1 MTNLK
6 QTPSKHYSTVKSVFN
21 RILERMMYISS
32 NTIAFLHNQTLCFC
46 TTCET
51 TDIKHC
57 PFFIYG
63 WKMKHIKRS
72 PLKRKKLLLICK
84 KLFLP
89 NKICVHKSLF
99 YWKISMHIVIVFF
112 FFIFFFRKK
121 RFLSFSVESLFFCQN
136 FWKIQTWKLMSQL
149 SRIYFS

>member
-1 MTNLK
+1 
-6 QTPSKHYSTVKSVFN
+6 
-21 RILERMMYISS
+21 MYISS

-99 YWKISMHIVIVFF
+99 YWKISMHTLIVFF
-112 FFIFFFRKK
+112 FFFFFSFIQCGKFV
-121 RFLSFSVESLFFCQN
+121 FLLKFLEKPDAKVNVLTFANIFLTKASHFNSF
-136 FWKIQTWKLMSQL
+136 LMAVL
-149 SRIYFS
+149 MI

>member
-112 FFIFFFRKK
+112 FSFFFSAKK
-121 RFLSFSVESLFFCQN
+121 DFFHSVWKVCFFVKIFGKSRRES
-136 FWKIQTWKLMSQL
+136 
-149 SRIYFS
+149 